1 MKAAVAAADTDE
13 AKAAATAA
21 SEEMAAKVHAAC
33 VALVNEVK

>member
-1 MKAAVAAADTDE
+1 MADTTTINAP